1 MIRTVTEVSKIP
13 DSTIFVVVNESMR
26 YDDGY
31 GSLSAPSYSNL
42 NYLVFQ
48 YADTE
53 DELKKHILDLTKSN
67 KSFVVLSARKLN
79 TKINISIDLE

>member
-42 NYLVFQ
+42 NYLDFQ